1 MNKKLLASMLLI
13 AVATA
18 LIGAGTIAYFNDIEK
33 STNNVFVDGTID
45 LRIRHNSSDPWTDG
59 VTATWTVPD
68 MKPGDDIPQR
78 SIWFKNFGT
87 IQTSTMT
94 ITCNYTVTEETPQTE
109 ADRDPN
115 TDQHP
120 DAMAKH
126 MIITYIHYRN
136 NLIDIDCLT
145 GQNYTNSPNE
155 DWRINDT
162 DSDGKITLYDLKM
175 DPLINLPSPDTQ
187 PNGITQLD
195 IALKFD
201 LGAGDDFQ
209 GDTFN
214 LTMIFTLNQ

>member
-1 MNKKLLASMLLI
+1 MNKKILASMLII
-13 AVATA
+13 AVAAA
-18 LIGAGTIAYFNDIEK
+18 LIGAGTISYFNDVETSK
-33 STNNVFVDGTID
+33 NNIFIDGTID
-45 LRIRHNSSDPWTDG
+45 LRIRHNDSDPWTDG

-68 MKPGDDIPQR
+68 MKPGDNLGFR

-109 ADRDPN
+109 ADTDPN

-120 DAMAKH
+120 DAMAKY
-126 MIITYIHYRN
+126 MIITHIHYRN
-136 NLIDIDCLT
+136 DLINIDCLT
-145 GQNYTNSPNE
+145 GQNSTNPPNE

-195 IALKFD
+195 IELKFD

-214 LTMIFTLNQ
+214 LTLIFTLNQ